1 MKTTGIAVVVA
12 LALAAFA
19 SSASAIS
26 NGVGDGDGHPNVGL
40 LASSDNRNGECTG
53 FYAGPDKTG
62 SGQGIFLT
70 AGHCVADIA
79 SRGISP
85 DDLWV
90 TFDAEFSIDPE
101 DEFKVTAA
109 SWHRGAD
116 VPYAVDDRFGS
127 KRSDLLDVG
136 VIVLAEQPA
145 GIDPVDL
152 PPAGFLDDRAA
163 TYYDNVGYGVV
174 PTRYGRFDIAFP
186 PERQVST
193 SRFQSL
199 TPAYLYLLGN
209 SALDG
214 LGGSCFG
221 DSGGPKFV
229 HGTNTAVAVQSGGD
243 ARCRAHGYSQRL
255 DVPDVRAFLD
265 DYLDLP

>member
-1 MKTTGIAVVVA
+1 MKTTGIA
-12 LALAAFA
+12 LAAALVLAASA

-26 NGVGDGDGHPNVGL
+26 NGVADGNGHPNVGL
-40 LASSDNRNGECTG
+40 LATGDSRNGECTG
-53 FYAGPDKTG
+53 FYAGAHRNG

-70 AGHCVADIA
+70 AGHCLADIA

-90 TFDAEFSIDPE
+90 TFESEFSIDPE

-109 SWHRGAD
+109 SWHRGAN

-127 KRSDLLDVG
+127 KRSNLLDVG

-152 PPAGFLDDRAA
+152 PPAGFLDDRPA
-163 TYYDNVGYGVV
+163 THYDNVGYGVV
-174 PTRYGRFDIAFP
+174 PTRHGPLDFTFP
-186 PERQVST
+186 SERQVST

-199 TPAYLYLLGN
+199 TPAYLNLLGN

-214 LGGSCFG
+214 IGGSCFG

-229 HGTNTAVAVQSGGD
+229 HETTTAVAVQGGGD
-243 ARCRAHGYSQRL
+243 ARCRAHGSSQRL

-265 DYLDLP
+265 GYLDLP